1 MKSGYS
7 ERIRQR
13 IENSPAGKIF
23 LNSDFSD
30 IAGAETVRRNLNRLI
45 QAGVLRRIRN
55 GVYEKPKYSKLLREY
70 VAASPDEVAHE
81 IARSFHWTIAPF
93 GDAALNLLG
102 LSTQVPAVL
111 IYISDGPYR
120 KYRCSNTSIEFRH
133 RTNREISRLS
143 YKTILLVQAL
153 KSLGKERATQ
163 EVIKMLSDKLTAE
176 EKTAALKEAT
186 ESTDWVYDAIK
197 KICEDNEN

>member
-1 MKSGYS
+1 M
-7 ERIRQR
+7 
-13 IENSPAGKIF
+13 
-23 LNSDFSD
+23 
-30 IAGAETVRRNLNRLI
+30 
-45 QAGVLRRIRN
+45 RRIRN
-55 GVYEKPKYSKLLREY
+55 GVYEKPKYSKLLHKY

-102 LSTQVPAVL
+102 LSTQVPAVWV
-111 IYISDGPYR
+111 YISDGPYR
-120 KYRCSNTSIEFRH
+120 KYKCSNTVIEFRH

-153 KSLGKERATQ
+153 KSLSKERTTQ

-176 EKTAALKEAT
+176 EKTAALKEAV

>member
-7 ERIRQR
+7 EQIRQK

-55 GVYEKPKYSKLLREY
+55 GVYEKPKYSKLLHEY

-102 LSTQVPAVL
+102 LSTQVPAVWV
-111 IYISDGPYR
+111 YISDGPYR
-120 KYRCSNTSIEFRH
+120 KYRCSNTVIEFRH
-133 RTNREISRLS
+133 RTNREISGLS
-143 YKTILLVQAL
+143 YMTRLLVQAL
-153 KSLGKERATQ
+153 KALGQERITQ
-163 EVIKMLSDKLTAE
+163 EIIGFLSDKLTSE
-176 EKTAALKEAT
+176 DKRAALQEAA
-186 ESTDWVYDAIK
+186 ESTDRIYDTIK
-197 KICEDNEN
+197 KICEDNAK